1 MNTTI
6 KLGIASALSLGAV
19 AAHAQ
24 IAANS
29 SGAST
34 VILFAEVVNSSGT
47 AVASYAENTGVS
59 VTSAY
64 NGVTTLV
71 AADANFSALL
81 TADAA
86 GDTLYWGV
94 EGGQYTGNNTITNQS
109 KAGATMNVSTA
120 ANPSQIPTLG
130 SSVLAAQN
138 TVLASTISSLNSN
151 LAGANSIEGANPSS
165 AGVWDVTGGN
175 QIYNWNGATPVSAIT
190 GLSATG
196 TSVALYDMTGTGSA
210 GTKLALVSNTNVS
223 LTAAGLQ
230 FTTNAP
236 AVPLPPAVW
245 LLGGGLLG
253 LAGVGRRKA
262 LKA

>member
-6 KLGIASALSLGAV
+6 KLGIASALSLGSL

-24 IAANS
+24 VAANS
-29 SGAST
+29 TGAST
-34 VILFAEVVNSSGT
+34 VILFAEVVNSAGA

-71 AADANFSALL
+71 AADANFAKLL
-81 TADAA
+81 AADVT
-86 GDTLYWGV
+86 GDTLFWGV
-94 EGGQYTGNNTITNQS
+94 EGGQYTGGNTLTNQV

-120 ANPSQIPTLG
+120 VNPSQIPTFG
-130 SSVLAAQN
+130 SSSLVNQN
-138 TVLASTISSLNSN
+138 TVLGTSISALNSN
-151 LAGANSIEGANPSS
+151 LGSSASVEGASPST
-165 AGVWDVTGGN
+165 AGIWDETGGG
-175 QIYNWNGATPVSAIT
+175 QIYNWNGNGPSSNIT
-190 GLSATG
+190 GLGST
-196 TSVALYDMTGTGSA
+196 ALYDLTGTGSA
-210 GTKLALVSNTNVS
+210 GSKLKLVTNTS
-223 LTAAGLQ
+223 LTLSAAGLQ
-230 FTTNAP
+230 FTATNTAP
-236 AVPLPPAVW
+236 VPLPAAVW